1 MKQVI
6 LDVETIRT
14 FDQVGGYHPEKLG
27 ISFVGVIERDG
38 FEGKGREYRYF
49 EKDLPKLWPLLESV
63 DVVVGFNTDGFDFPA
78 LQPYYAGKVGDL
90 PSLDLLARIKES
102 VGHRISLNAVAVQ
115 TLGAEKLGNG
125 LDAIRYYADG
135 ELDKLAEY
143 CMKDVEITRDVYD
156 FGREKGFLKF
166 LNKWNDLV
174 EAKVDFSF
182 EVEESGGTQMTL
194 GGI

>member
-1 MKQVI
+1 MRQVI

-14 FDQVGGYHPEKLG
+14 FDQVGGFHPDKLG

-38 FEGKGREYRYF
+38 FEGKGKEYRFF
-49 EKDLPKLWPLLESV
+49 EQDLMKLWPLLESA
-63 DVVVGFNTDGFDFPA
+63 DVVVGFNTEGFDFLA
-78 LQPYYAGKVGDL
+78 LQPYYAGKVGDF
-90 PSLDLLARIKES
+90 PSLDLMAKIKES
-102 VGHRISLNAVAVQ
+102 VGHRIGLNAVAVQ
-115 TLGAEKLGNG
+115 TLGAKKTGSG

-135 ELDKLAEY
+135 ELQKLADY
-143 CMKDVEITRDVYD
+143 CMKDVEITRDIYD
-156 FGREKGFLKF
+156 FGREKGYLKF

-182 EVEESGGTQMTL
+182 ESGKSKGTQMTL

>member
-38 FEGKGREYRYF
+38 FEGKGKEHRFF
-49 EKDLPKLWPLLESV
+49 EEDLMKLWPLLESAG
-63 DVVVGFNTDGFDFPA
+63 VVVGFNTEGFDFLA
-78 LQPYYAGKVGDL
+78 LQPYYAGKVGQL
-90 PSLDLLARIKES
+90 PSLDLMAKIKES
-102 VGHRISLNAVAVQ
+102 VGHRISLNAIAVQ
-115 TLGAEKLGNG
+115 TLGAKKSGSG
-125 LDAIRYYADG
+125 LDAIRYYANG
-135 ELDKLAEY
+135 ELEKLADY
-143 CMKDVEITRDVYD
+143 CMKDVEITRDIYD
-156 FGREKGFLKF
+156 FGREKGYLKF

-182 EVEESGGTQMTL
+182 ESGKSKGTQMTL